1 VSVTAA
7 VTLRRHGAPDLLIA
21 YADAVAALPI
31 GPDARR
37 IRRNAARRLLAAH
50 PQLTAWMARPTPARL
65 ADITRTGAWSFL
77 TWCFVEGHL
86 LPDLDLLLAKTPG
99 DLYRHWVIRHPGDV
113 QRVTGVA
120 QRFGWSANW
129 TRDVCRGAL
138 ALLCLTAGKTLDQL
152 SDSDFATF
160 TQALAEAPT
169 APRDAWMH
177 NSARMFSLHQACYEL
192 RICQQPPRMARPGK
206 ATLAQRTQEISQP
219 AIRKATL
226 RYLTTIAATLRPATV
241 DLRADSLIIFTE
253 YLAGTHPQVRSL
265 TQLTRAH
272 IEGFL
277 AYNHKRPWRG
287 RVARDQPVSPVVS
300 KRTVVD
306 LRCFFDDLAL
316 WGWAERP
323 PRRLLFPT
331 DIPRLDKPLP
341 RALAPGTDRDLMAAI
356 SQLADPFARTGLT
369 LLRGTGIRLGE
380 LLDLELDCVWDSP
393 SHGSWL
399 KVPLG
404 KLATERTVP
413 LDATTLTALDEWIA
427 QRGPQRALPHPRL
440 GRPADFLFTERG
452 KRPTAWRLRR
462 GLDDAAKAAGLHG
475 RDGQPLHPTP
485 HQLRHTYATSLINAG
500 MSLQAL
506 MALLGHVTT
515 EMTLRYA
522 SLAAPAIRT
531 AYEEAMTK
539 ARTRLTL
546 AIAPVGKPIIP
557 GRIEWLRTEML
568 KTRLAHGYCSR
579 QLAAEACP
587 YANICEQCD
596 NYTTA
601 PEFIPQLQAQLADIT
616 ALRDD
621 AAQRGWHTEV
631 ARHSRVIA
639 SIQSHLRRLEQAA
652 RTRHNA

>member
-1 VSVTAA
+1 VSVPAA
-7 VTLRRHGAPDLLIA
+7 VTLRRQAAPDLLIT

-37 IRRNAARRLLAAH
+37 IRRNAAGRLLGAH

-65 ADITRTGAWSFL
+65 ADIKRTGAWSFL

-86 LPDLDLLLAKTPG
+86 VPDLDLLLAKTPG
-99 DLYRHWVIRHPGDV
+99 DLYRQWALRHPGDV
-113 QRVTGVA
+113 QQVTQVA

-138 ALLCLTAGKTLDQL
+138 ALLCLVAGKTLGQL
-152 SDSDFATF
+152 GDGDFVVFA
-160 TQALAEAPT
+160 QALAEAPT
-169 APRDAWMH
+169 AARDAWMH

-206 ATLAQRTQEISQP
+206 ATIAQRAQEISQP
-219 AIRKATL
+219 AIRNAAL
-226 RYLTTIAATLRPATV
+226 RYLTTVAATLRPATV

-253 YLAGTHPQVRSL
+253 YLAAAHPQVTSL
-265 TQLTRAH
+265 TQLTRTH
-272 IEGFL
+272 IEDFL

-300 KRTVVD
+300 KRTVID
-306 LRCFFDDLAL
+306 LRCFLDDLAL
-316 WGWAERP
+316 WGWTERP

-341 RALAPGTDRDLMAAI
+341 RALPPDTDRDLMAAI
-356 SQLADPFARTGLT
+356 TQLADPFARTGLT

-380 LLDLELDCVWDSP
+380 LLDLELDCVWDSA

-413 LDATTLTALDEWIA
+413 LDPTTLAALDEWIA

-462 GLDDAAKAAGLHG
+462 GLDNAANAAGLRG

-506 MALLGHVTT
+506 MALLGHYAGDLCQVDHG
-515 EMTLRYA
+515 LVRYRR
-522 SLAAPAIRT
+522 AAVAG
-531 AYEEAMTK
+531 E
-539 ARTRLTL
+539 RLSSW
-546 AIAPVGKPIIP
+546 PISAQVWP
-557 GRIEWLRTEML
+557 W
-568 KTRLAHGYCSR
+568 SR
-579 QLAAEACP
+579 AA
-587 YANICEQCD
+587 
-596 NYTTA
+596 
-601 PEFIPQLQAQLADIT
+601 
-616 ALRDD
+616 
-621 AAQRGWHTEV
+621 
-631 ARHSRVIA
+631 
-639 SIQSHLRRLEQAA
+639 
-652 RTRHNA
+652 